1 VCVRAKLTVGP
12 EGQIAVPRRQAE
24 SLGLAGGGEVDF
36 VTARGAC
43 ALLVPA
49 QSDRPGAW
57 FAGAL
62 AALTFPEVVQFVFSS
77 LKSGVLLLSFAGE
90 DAPLAD
96 QPGDLR
102 RKSLYFRD
110 GQVVFASSSD
120 PNDRLGPVLAAAGLA
135 PEAELDRCS
144 RLVRSG
150 RPLGQVLVDEGVI
163 TSGQLYEAISLQVK
177 EIFLGCFLETAGDF
191 AFIEGTH
198 DEQNQVKLPD
208 RTRDLILE
216 GMKRLEEAELRRAE
230 ADVAAGAP
238 PPDPGIV
245 IEIEAPAPTPPPV
258 PGAARRERVPRAAGP
273 FETYRRIFK
282 HVHAALAAA
291 EPDAA
296 RRLNTWFER
305 LPEKR
310 RTIFESV
317 RLGDDGE
324 IDVAAVLMNV
334 SASGAFQG
342 AAARARSL
350 EALEEFLA
358 FALFEAKNRLPK
370 ADAERLLRAVGRMQ
384 VGKA

>member
-1 VCVRAKLTVGP
+1 MRAKLTVGP

-216 GMKRLEEAELRRAE
+216 GMKRLQELELRRAE
-230 ADVAAGAP
+230 SEASAGAP
-238 PPDPGIV
+238 APEIV
-245 IEIEAPAPTPPPV
+245 IEVETPALTPPPA
-258 PGAARRERVPRAAGP
+258 PGVAPRTKVPRAAGP

-282 HVHAALAAA
+282 RVHAALAAV
-291 EPDAA
+291 EPAA
-296 RRLNTWFER
+296 AGRLNSWFER

-310 RTIFESV
+310 RAMFDGV
-317 RLGDDGE
+317 RMGDDGE

-334 SASGAFQG
+334 SAAGSHSG

-350 EALEEFLA
+350 EALDEFLA
-358 FALFEAKNRLPK
+358 FALFEAKNRLAKPE
-370 ADAERLLRAVGRMQ
+370 AERLLREVGKMQ